1 MKKHT
6 INMSVQELNDQIFK
20 LFHGLQDGSVKYEY
34 DNLCCAMKVSIC
46 EVFSNMAEDFVI
58 TVMDGREVTSNQLQ
72 TLHDNLISFGK
83 DFAVKEAIALAE
95 KIMPIIE
102 K

>member
-6 INMSVQELNDQIFK
+6 NIMSVQELNDQIFK

-34 DNLCCAMKVSIC
+34 DNL
-46 EVFSNMAEDFVI
+46 
-58 TVMDGREVTSNQLQ
+58 
-72 TLHDNLISFGK
+72 ISFGK